1 LSSSGWSES
10 ARRESCGSVEGTVAF
25 VADDRSADD
34 ARSAEDG
41 RFAEGRR
48 FAAGGLFSGDA
59 FFAENV
65 CAPLLALAGLLIRPP
80 SRWRLVQGNSTGLR
94 PALRR
99 EPGEAVERPPARAP
113 ARKSIVGVS
122 DRLPSA
128 RGRCATIE
136 TMRVLVVDDDR
147 AVRDALRRV
156 LTLDGYDVQS
166 AEDGGEAIEV
176 VAQAVPDA
184 VVLDVGM
191 PGIDG
196 LEVCERLRLLGN
208 RVPILMLTAR
218 VEISDRVAGL
228 DAGADDY
235 LIKPFDVNELKARLR
250 ALLRRS
256 GPESEPDELSF
267 AEVKLDRA
275 LHGASVGEQFAE
287 LTRTEYQLL
296 ELFMRN
302 PRQVLPHSVIYDRV
316 WGYDFGPTSNALRVY
331 VGYLRRKLQEL
342 GARDLLHTVRGV
354 GYVMREP

>member
-1 LSSSGWSES
+1 
-10 ARRESCGSVEGTVAF
+10 
-25 VADDRSADD
+25 
-34 ARSAEDG
+34 
-41 RFAEGRR
+41 
-48 FAAGGLFSGDA
+48 
-59 FFAENV
+59 
-65 CAPLLALAGLLIRPP
+65 
-80 SRWRLVQGNSTGLR
+80 
-94 PALRR
+94 
-99 EPGEAVERPPARAP
+99 
-113 ARKSIVGVS
+113 
-122 DRLPSA
+122 
-128 RGRCATIE
+128 
-136 TMRVLVVDDDR
+136 MRVLVVDDDR

-156 LTLDGYDVQS
+156 LTLDGYDVQI
-166 AEDGGEAIEV
+166 AEGGAEAIEA

-184 VVLDVGM
+184 VVLDIGM

-196 LEVCERLRLLGN
+196 LEVCERLRRLGN

-235 LIKPFDVNELKARLR
+235 LTKPFDVNELKARLR

-256 GPESEPDELSF
+256 GPDSDPQELSF

-296 ELFMRN
+296 ELFIRN

-316 WGYDFGPTSNALRVY
+316 WGYDFGPASNALRVY

>member
-1 LSSSGWSES
+1 V
-10 ARRESCGSVEGTVAF
+10 RNNR
-25 VADDRSADD
+25 
-34 ARSAEDG
+34 
-41 RFAEGRR
+41 
-48 FAAGGLFSGDA
+48 
-59 FFAENV
+59 
-65 CAPLLALAGLLIRPP
+65 
-80 SRWRLVQGNSTGLR
+80 
-94 PALRR
+94 
-99 EPGEAVERPPARAP
+99 AV
-113 ARKSIVGVS
+113 
-122 DRLPSA
+122 
-128 RGRCATIE
+128 
-136 TMRVLVVDDDR
+136 RVLVVDDDR

-156 LTLDGYDVQS
+156 LTLDGYEVQG
-166 AEDGGEAIEV
+166 AEGGAEAIEA

-184 VVLDVGM
+184 VVLDIGM

-316 WGYDFGPTSNALRVY
+316 WGYDFGPASNALRVY